1 VSLHVLDVVAV
12 FVSAVCSAKRFP
24 ALLSAAVTLKAHA
37 YIGKVFT
44 QPLTEMST
52 RNIKIIMFLGSKVR
66 LVHRADRLTSIYELI
81 V

>member
-1 VSLHVLDVVAV
+1 MNNIQNWDSYFRSHQ
-12 FVSAVCSAKRFP
+12 
-24 ALLSAAVTLKAHA
+24 AL
-37 YIGKVFT
+37 GFT

-66 LVHRADRLTSIYELI
+66 LVSIADNLTVIYEPI